1 MHRAIRLAL
10 ALATAFFLA
19 SAAGAR
25 PTEPAVDPLAAE
37 AQATLDK
44 IERLGAEFRE
54 LVAKA
59 EGQVGDER
67 RVAALQARKRLI
79 DFMRAVEKLV
89 ANVLRQQEEGLDASR
104 FVERTRT
111 LLQTLD
117 PRIPKLIDDLRA
129 DIIALRSTLEDA
141 PPEAVSDVR
150 ERIRELD
157 EVLDETFRFTL
168 SHLRHLE
175 SLGLP
180 VFNISTFD
188 LPRIG
193 TPTR

>member
-19 SAAGAR
+19 SAAGAQ
-25 PTEPAVDPLAAE
+25 PTEPDVAPLAAE

-79 DFMRAVEKLV
+79 DFMRTVEKLV

-104 FVERTRT
+104 FIERTRT

-117 PRIPKLIDDLRA
+117 QRIPKFIDDLRE
-129 DIIALRSTLEDA
+129 DIIALRSALE
-141 PPEAVSDVR
+141 
-150 ERIRELD
+150 IR
-157 EVLDETFRFTL
+157 
-168 SHLRHLE
+168 
-175 SLGLP
+175 
-180 VFNISTFD
+180 
-188 LPRIG
+188 
-193 TPTR
+193 